1 MGRSKRNPSDRIN
14 PKSIDPDTG
23 ELYDAGKR
31 PTSKKKSGVLDALKR
46 AARDAAMRRV
56 STKR

>member
-1 MGRSKRNPSDRIN
+1 MGRSKRDAVERMN

-23 ELYDAGKR
+23 KLYDASEPPAPKR
-31 PTSKKKSGVLDALKR
+31 SGFLDKLKR
-46 AARDAAMRRV
+46 AATDAAMRRV

>member
-1 MGRSKRNPSDRIN
+1 MGKSEPDAGQPMD

-23 ELYDAGKR
+23 KLSDASDPPAPKR
-31 PTSKKKSGVLDALKR
+31 SGVLDKLKR
-46 AARDAAMRRV
+46 AAVDAAMRRV

>member
-1 MGRSKRNPSDRIN
+1 MN

-23 ELYDAGKR
+23 KLSDASDPPAPKR
-31 PTSKKKSGVLDALKR
+31 SGVLDKLKR
-46 AARDAAMRRV
+46 AAVDAAMRRV